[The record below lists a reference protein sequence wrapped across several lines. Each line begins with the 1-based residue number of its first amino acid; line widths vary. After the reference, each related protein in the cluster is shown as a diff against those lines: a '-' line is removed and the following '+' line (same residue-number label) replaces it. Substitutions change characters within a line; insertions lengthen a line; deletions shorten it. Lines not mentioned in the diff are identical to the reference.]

1 MAVLVV
7 AGYAILAV
15 AWCVVRGL
23 SAELSVGAIVGYA
36 LVATAAIWSATDQS
50 PTAILARPWVP
61 FAVLPVLYAL
71 VPSTVASTV
80 FRDSLVQSWDR
91 ALFGADVARTLA
103 GQMPWVA
110 VGLALHL
117 AYLSY
122 YIIIYLPPLLMQW
135 SGRTAGLRRISL
147 AFTLAMVASLL
158 GFLVFPVE
166 GPRYVWPAPA
176 GVPDEPAR
184 RVALYLLERGSA
196 RGTAFPSSHVA
207 IAAAISLSG
216 LSDWRRLGL
225 VVLPASVLLAVGAV
239 YGGFHYAADIFAG
252 TAVGV
257 AAWAASRAV
266 NP

>member
-7 AGYAILAV
+7 AGYAVLAG
-15 AWCVVRGL
+15 AWCIARGVGG
-23 SAELSVGAIVGYA
+23 ELAIGAIVGYG
-36 LVATAAIWSATDQS
+36 LVATAAFWSARATS
-50 PTAILARPWVP
+50 RAAVLARPWLP
-61 FAVLPVLYAL
+61 FAVLPVLYGL
-71 VPSTVASTV
+71 VPSTAAATA
-80 FRDSLVQSWDR
+80 FRDSLVQGWDR

-110 VGLALHL
+110 VGFLLHF

-122 YIIIYLPPLLMQW
+122 YVIIYLPPLLMQW
-135 SGRTAGLRRISL
+135 SARGDGLRRMSL
-147 AFTLAMVASLL
+147 AFTLAMVASLI

-166 GPRYVWPAPA
+166 GPRYLWPAPA

-239 YGGFHYAADIFAG
+239 YGGFHYAADILAG
-252 TAVGV
+252 SVVGV
-257 AAWAASRAV
+257 GAWAASRAV